1 MSVVTERKKIPKFYL
16 EARAW
21 KFALTPKKLE
31 FPTKY
36 NADWWFSQR
45 QNLGLQ
51 ESRQSEIQ

>member
-1 MSVVTERKKIPKFYL
+1 MPIWLCLNVCGHREEKKIPKFYL

-45 QNLGLQ
+45 QNLGL
-51 ESRQSEIQ
+51 